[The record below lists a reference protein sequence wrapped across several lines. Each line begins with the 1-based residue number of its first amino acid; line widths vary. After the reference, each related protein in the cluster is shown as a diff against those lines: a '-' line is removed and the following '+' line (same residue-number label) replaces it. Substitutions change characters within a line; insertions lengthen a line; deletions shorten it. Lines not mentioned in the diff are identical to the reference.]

1 MGNWIYGCDVCQ
13 EVCPW
18 NKSPAETSEK
28 RFLPRK
34 ENMNRNLEELLD
46 MDEEE
51 FNTRFEKNA
60 IKRIGLS
67 KLRRNVN
74 IAHDNI

>member
-1 MGNWIYGCDVCQ
+1 MGNWIYGCAVCQ

-18 NKSPAETSEK
+18 NKFPAETSEK
-28 RFLPRK
+28 RFLPGK
-34 ENMNRNLEELLD
+34 ENMDRNLKKLLD
-46 MDEEE
+46 MDDEE

-67 KLRRNVN
+67 GLRRNIN
-74 IAHDNI
+74 IALENI